1 MNLNPRRAE
10 LDLRRQISRLFDDFL
25 PEGWWGEGRGGEW
38 GPVIDIAETPE
49 AVVVKAEV
57 PGVNPKEIEVSVN
70 ENTLTLRGE
79 KKDEKEEKG
88 RNFHRIERSYGAFSR
103 TITRPCPVEGT
114 KTEAES
120 KDGVLTITLPKQKA
134 AIPKKIEVKTK

>member
-1 MNLNPRRAE
+1 MNLIPRRAE
-10 LDLRRQISRLFDDFL
+10 LDLRRQLGRLFDDFL
-25 PEGWWGEGRGGEW
+25 PEGWWGEGRGAEW
-38 GPVIDIAETPE
+38 GPAIDIAETPE
-49 AVVVKAEV
+49 SVVIKAEV

-88 RNFHRIERSYGAFSR
+88 KNFHRIERSYGAFSR
-103 TITRPCPVEGT
+103 TITLPCPVDGT
-114 KTEAES
+114 KAEAES
-120 KDGVLTITLPKQKA
+120 RDGVLAITLPKQKA